1 MENNIKNLKK
11 VTLEEQKQ
19 IEESFEKICAD
30 VATAALK
37 WANNSSFVLDD
48 AVKDTKNL
56 NALLNEFFY
65 ARIFLLLKH
74 CSINIETLEKNI
86 LKNTVVRTLDAN
98 PTTNFIDFFKNPL
111 NIGYLKLLGKK
122 ELLETQDITVAPLE
136 KLLKNIEDEVSQKVL
151 EEIEISY
158 GETIYDY
165 LKVLS
170 NRIAN
175 KKLIINYI
183 NFYGEDLAK
192 VLTEKY
198 LLAYQNA
205 INQMQS
211 KLEEKTVTVNDCTIL
226 NMEPLAQAQTAYGR
240 VVQHIWLVLPP
251 FQCNY
256 NDGKCSFEL
265 SKSFDLKDK
274 VYNFLTDFLSAP
286 TFVSSL
292 GKEGLN
298 EEEIKAIEKI
308 TNNREIK
315 NYDEAAAIL
324 LYLRRKDNSD
334 NNNK

>member
-30 VATAALK
+30 VAIAVLK
-37 WANNSSFVLDD
+37 WANHNSFVLDD
-48 AVKDTKNL
+48 AVKDTRNL

-136 KLLKNIEDEVSQKVL
+136 KLLKNIEDEVNQKVL

-205 INQMQS
+205 INQMQT
-211 KLEEKTVTVNDCTIL
+211 KLEEKTVTVND
-226 NMEPLAQAQTAYGR
+226 
-240 VVQHIWLVLPP
+240 
-251 FQCNY
+251 
-256 NDGKCSFEL
+256 
-265 SKSFDLKDK
+265 
-274 VYNFLTDFLSAP
+274 
-286 TFVSSL
+286 
-292 GKEGLN
+292 
-298 EEEIKAIEKI
+298 
-308 TNNREIK
+308 
-315 NYDEAAAIL
+315 
-324 LYLRRKDNSD
+324 
-334 NNNK
+334 

>member
-30 VATAALK
+30 VAIAGLK

-48 AVKDTKNL
+48 AVKDTRSL

-136 KLLKNIEDEVSQKVL
+136 KLLKIIEDEVNQKVL

-226 NMEPLAQAQTAYGR
+226 NMEPLAQDQTAYGR

-251 FQCNY
+251 FQCHY

-324 LYLRRKDNSD
+324 LNLRKKDNSD
-334 NNNK
+334 T

>member
-1 MENNIKNLKK
+1 MKALIISLKVLFYLLRKTNFYDTIQNMLKKEKNMENNIKNLKK

-30 VATAALK
+30 VAIAALK
-37 WANNSSFVLDD
+37 WANHSSFVLDD
-48 AVKDTKNL
+48 AVKDTKSL

-136 KLLKNIEDEVSQKVL
+136 KLLKNIEDEVNQKVL

-192 VLTEKY
+192 VLNEKY
-198 LLAYQNA
+198 LLA
-205 INQMQS
+205 
-211 KLEEKTVTVNDCTIL
+211 
-226 NMEPLAQAQTAYGR
+226 
-240 VVQHIWLVLPP
+240 
-251 FQCNY
+251 
-256 NDGKCSFEL
+256 
-265 SKSFDLKDK
+265 
-274 VYNFLTDFLSAP
+274 
-286 TFVSSL
+286 
-292 GKEGLN
+292 
-298 EEEIKAIEKI
+298 
-308 TNNREIK
+308 
-315 NYDEAAAIL
+315 
-324 LYLRRKDNSD
+324 
-334 NNNK
+334 